1 MRDKLIIWP
10 SYIDAQ
16 KSKKEGRRISRSDAT
31 ASPTLGEIQSA
42 VEKLGMRPVVE
53 KEKAY
58 PKEWWGSKGRILIEK
73 NKQKNKVLREI
84 AREIRRA
91 RGK

>member
-1 MRDKLIIWP
+1 MRDKLIVWTN
-10 SYIDAQ
+10 YIDAQ
-16 KSKKEGRRISRSDAT
+16 KSKKEGRRISKSDAV

-42 VEKLGMRPVVE
+42 AEKLGLRPVIE

-73 NKQKNKVLREI
+73 SRQKNKALKEI
-84 AREIRRA
+84 AMEIRRM
-91 RGK
+91 RK